1 MARNVPVA
9 GGILSAIGSVFIILV
24 GAVVALVGTLFSFA
38 LGGFTGLFY
47 IGLAVGLV
55 MLGISVLIFVV
66 PQLKIAWGILIIL
79 LAFVS
84 IPFTLGGLVIGFL
97 LALVGGLLTIFHR
110 SPRRSVPSPT
120 MAPGTLGCPTCG
132 GVVNAQTRT
141 CLNCGR
147 AL

>member
-9 GGILSAIGSVFIILV
+9 GGILSAIGSIFILLV
-24 GAVVALVGTLFSFA
+24 GGFVALVGTLFSFA

-47 IGLAVGLV
+47 IGLAIGLV

-66 PQLKIAWGILIIL
+66 PQLKVAWGILIIL
-79 LAFVS
+79 LAFAS

-97 LALVGGLLTIFHR
+97 LAFIGGLLTIFHR
-110 SPRRSVPSPT
+110 SPRRFASAMPT
-120 MAPGTLGCPTCG
+120 APGTMGCPACG

-141 CLNCGR
+141 CLSCGR
-147 AL
+147 TL